1 MRQLL
6 TAERILQVVTILL
19 SVFMILYLV
28 TYVANARTR
37 ADCQMHI
44 KAVLIE
50 SIAASRQANEIESTA
65 MDNLLN
71 SLLAPGEKDTPALLR
86 TYQEQR
92 FEAQRLRANSPR
104 LPDPVC

>member
-6 TAERILQVVTILL
+6 TAERILQIISILL
-19 SVFMILYLV
+19 SAFMIIYLI
-28 TYVANARTR
+28 TYVQAARVR

-50 SIAASRQANEIESTA
+50 SVEAGRQANQIESIA

-71 SLLAPGEKDTPALLR
+71 NLLAPGEKDTRALLK

-92 FEAQRLRANSPR
+92 FEAQRLRANSPQ